1 MSYVILI
8 DKLGNTSVGQTHKT
22 DLTYYVLKYIFWTY
36 MEIHNGCSETAKALI
51 SLPSNCLLTLTASI
65 SALLIASYRSY
76 YRRPGLDV
84 RICYLLTTLYGLT
97 TTVLFEGFNFILL
110 DFIFNCIH
118 VDLKLVPF
126 LPCSQYC
133 FNCVSTN

>member
-1 MSYVILI
+1 MLYCI

-22 DLTYYVLKYIFWTY
+22 D
-36 MEIHNGCSETAKALI
+36 HNGCSETAKALT
-51 SLPSNCLLTLTASI
+51 SVPSNCLLTLTASI

-118 VDLKLVPF
+118 VDLKEVSF
-126 LPCSQYC
+126 LPCSQKYNTSYISRSH
-133 FNCVSTN
+133 FKKLTSN